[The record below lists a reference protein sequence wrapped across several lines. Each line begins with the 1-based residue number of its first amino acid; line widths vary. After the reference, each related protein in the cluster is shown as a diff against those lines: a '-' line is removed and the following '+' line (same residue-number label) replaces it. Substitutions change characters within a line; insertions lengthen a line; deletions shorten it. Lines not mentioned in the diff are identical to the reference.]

1 MNPVSPVPQ
10 CRFSSSKAHREVHIA
25 PTFCHSKDRH
35 TLESCL
41 SPNQRS
47 DMGLVLSRR
56 VKQRIY
62 IKRGDRVI
70 AEVEVSKI
78 RGNTVFLY
86 IDADEDLYITR
97 DKDWS
102 EKRLDSEIPV
112 SGLHDQI

>member
-1 MNPVSPVPQ
+1 
-10 CRFSSSKAHREVHIA
+10 
-25 PTFCHSKDRH
+25 
-35 TLESCL
+35 
-41 SPNQRS
+41 
-47 DMGLVLSRR
+47 MGLVLSRR

-70 AEVEVSKI
+70 AEVEVGKI

-102 EKRLDSEIPV
+102 EKRLDQEVPV
-112 SGLHDQI
+112 SGLHD

>member
-25 PTFCHSKDRH
+25 PSFCHPKDRH

-41 SPNQRS
+41 SFNQRS

-56 VKQRIY
+56 VKQRLY
-62 IKRGDRVI
+62 LKRGDRVV
-70 AEVEVSKI
+70 AEIEVGKVSGK
-78 RGNTVFLY
+78 TVWLY

-97 DKDWS
+97 DKERS
-102 EKRLDSEIPV
+102 GKLLQEI
-112 SGLHDQI
+112 

>member
-1 MNPVSPVPQ
+1 
-10 CRFSSSKAHREVHIA
+10 
-25 PTFCHSKDRH
+25 
-35 TLESCL
+35 
-41 SPNQRS
+41 
-47 DMGLVLSRR
+47 MGLVLSRR

-102 EKRLDSEIPV
+102 EKRLDKEVPV
-112 SGLHDQI
+112 SRIHD

>member
-1 MNPVSPVPQ
+1 
-10 CRFSSSKAHREVHIA
+10 
-25 PTFCHSKDRH
+25 
-35 TLESCL
+35 
-41 SPNQRS
+41 
-47 DMGLVLSRR
+47 MGLVLSRR

-102 EKRLDSEIPV
+102 EKRLDKEVPV
-112 SGLHDQI
+112 PRLHD

>member
-1 MNPVSPVPQ
+1 
-10 CRFSSSKAHREVHIA
+10 
-25 PTFCHSKDRH
+25 
-35 TLESCL
+35 
-41 SPNQRS
+41 
-47 DMGLVLSRR
+47 MGLVLSRR

-102 EKRLDSEIPV
+102 EKRLDQEIPV
-112 SGLHDQI
+112 SGLHD

>member
-1 MNPVSPVPQ
+1 MKPS
-10 CRFSSSKAHREVHIA
+10 
-25 PTFCHSKDRH
+25 FCHPKDRH

-41 SPNQRS
+41 SPNQSS

-102 EKRLDSEIPV
+102 EKRLDQEIPV
-112 SGLHDQI
+112 SGLHD

>member
-1 MNPVSPVPQ
+1 
-10 CRFSSSKAHREVHIA
+10 
-25 PTFCHSKDRH
+25 
-35 TLESCL
+35 
-41 SPNQRS
+41 
-47 DMGLVLSRR
+47 MGLVLSRR

-70 AEVEVSKI
+70 AEFEVSKI

-102 EKRLDSEIPV
+102 EKRLDKEVPV
-112 SGLHDQI
+112 PRLHDQI

>member
-25 PTFCHSKDRH
+25 PTFCHPKDRH
-35 TLESCL
+35 NLESCL

-62 IKRGDRVI
+62 IKRGDRVV
-70 AEVEVSKI
+70 AEIEVSKI

-102 EKRLDSEIPV
+102 EKRLDSEVPV
-112 SGLHDQI
+112 SRLHD

>member
-1 MNPVSPVPQ
+1 M
-10 CRFSSSKAHREVHIA
+10 
-25 PTFCHSKDRH
+25 
-35 TLESCL
+35 
-41 SPNQRS
+41 
-47 DMGLVLSRR
+47 VLSRR

-102 EKRLDSEIPV
+102 EKRLDKEVPV
-112 SGLHDQI
+112 SRLHD

>member
-1 MNPVSPVPQ
+1 
-10 CRFSSSKAHREVHIA
+10 
-25 PTFCHSKDRH
+25 
-35 TLESCL
+35 
-41 SPNQRS
+41 
-47 DMGLVLSRR
+47 MGLVLSRR

-102 EKRLDSEIPV
+102 EKRLDKEVPV
-112 SGLHDQI
+112 SRLHD

>member
-1 MNPVSPVPQ
+1 
-10 CRFSSSKAHREVHIA
+10 
-25 PTFCHSKDRH
+25 
-35 TLESCL
+35 
-41 SPNQRS
+41 
-47 DMGLVLSRR
+47 LVLSRR

-102 EKRLDSEIPV
+102 EKRLDKEVPV
-112 SGLHDQI
+112 PRLHDQI

>member
-1 MNPVSPVPQ
+1 M
-10 CRFSSSKAHREVHIA
+10 
-25 PTFCHSKDRH
+25 
-35 TLESCL
+35 
-41 SPNQRS
+41 
-47 DMGLVLSRR
+47 VLSRR

-102 EKRLDSEIPV
+102 EKRLDQEVPV
-112 SGLHDQI
+112 SGLHD

>member
-1 MNPVSPVPQ
+1 M
-10 CRFSSSKAHREVHIA
+10 
-25 PTFCHSKDRH
+25 
-35 TLESCL
+35 
-41 SPNQRS
+41 
-47 DMGLVLSRR
+47 VLSRR

-102 EKRLDSEIPV
+102 EKRLDQKVPV
-112 SGLHDQI
+112 SRLHDQI

>member
-1 MNPVSPVPQ
+1 
-10 CRFSSSKAHREVHIA
+10 
-25 PTFCHSKDRH
+25 
-35 TLESCL
+35 
-41 SPNQRS
+41 
-47 DMGLVLSRR
+47 MGLVLSRR

-102 EKRLDSEIPV
+102 EKRLDQEVPV
-112 SGLHDQI
+112 SGLHD

>member
-1 MNPVSPVPQ
+1 M
-10 CRFSSSKAHREVHIA
+10 
-25 PTFCHSKDRH
+25 
-35 TLESCL
+35 
-41 SPNQRS
+41 
-47 DMGLVLSRR
+47 VLSRR

-78 RGNTVFLY
+78 RGNSVFLY

-102 EKRLDSEIPV
+102 EKRLDQEVPV
-112 SGLHDQI
+112 SGLHD

>member
-10 CRFSSSKAHREVHIA
+10 CRFSSSKAHREVQIA
-25 PTFCHSKDRH
+25 PTFCHLKDRH

-62 IKRGDRVI
+62 IKRGDRVV
-70 AEVEVSKI
+70 AEIEVSKI

-102 EKRLDSEIPV
+102 EKRLDQKVPV
-112 SGLHDQI
+112 PRLHD